1 MAVALPGVRGRRA
14 VVAEMKAALA
24 APRAW
29 RGSKPGRK
37 PSGEKAGERHGVR
50 PFLEARHPVHVT
62 LRITRE
68 VGRLRRR
75 SAYQAFR
82 RALIAVLARG
92 DFRVVHISIQA
103 THVHLICEAD
113 DRMALSRGVRALS
126 ISAAHRLNM
135 AIGRDRGGPRRRGRV
150 FTDRY
155 HATVISLP
163 RQCRN
168 ELAYVLN
175 NWRRHREDR
184 AGAAQRRA
192 QVDPYSSAVAFPGW
206 RGRELRPFAWPRGY
220 EPLPVSYP
228 ATWLVTDGWRT
239 WGAVDLDERPGP
251 KAVIERGVRACRRAA
266 ATDMVAS

>member
-1 MAVALPGVRGRRA
+1 MGARGARGRRA
-14 VVAEMKAALA
+14 AVAEMKAALA
-24 APRAW
+24 KPRPVVGHGGRRVRA
-29 RGSKPGRK
+29 GRK
-37 PSGEKAGERHGVR
+37 PKGAQAGEAHGVR
-50 PFLEARHPVHVT
+50 PFLEGRHPVHVI

-82 RALIAVLARG
+82 RALITVLARG

-113 DRMALSRGVRALS
+113 DRMALSKGVRALS
-126 ISAAHRLNM
+126 ISAAHRLNA
-135 AIGRDRGGPRRRGRV
+135 AIGRDRGVARRRGRV

-155 HATVISLP
+155 RAKVIDSP
-163 RQCRN
+163 KHCRN

-175 NWRRHREDR
+175 NWRRHREDL

-192 QVDPYSSAVAFPGW
+192 KVDPYSSAVAFPGW
-206 RGRELRPFAWPRGY
+206 TGREGVPFAWPRGY

-228 ATWLVTDGWRT
+228 TTWLLTDGWRR
-239 WGAVDLDERPGP
+239 WGPIALEDRPGP
-251 KAVIERGVRACRRAA
+251 KADRA
-266 ATDMVAS
+266 